1 MDQKYAVGTDIGG
14 SHISCA
20 LIDLDHQMILPE
32 SRITLPVNNAAKSDE
47 ILGVWAEAVSEAILG
62 IEPGELAGVG
72 FAMPG
77 PFDYV
82 NGIALFERVEKYLG
96 LHGVNVSEGLRKI
109 LKLSGKTPFRYMNDA
124 TAFAVGEAWMGEAS
138 GVKKSVSITL
148 GTGFGSAFIDD
159 GIPVVDREDTPKMGC
174 VWHLPFKEGIA
185 DDYFSTRW
193 YVKSMEA
200 LTGQIMPGVREIA
213 EEARRNPLIARL
225 FEEFGSNIGTFLGEW
240 LNHFEAEVLVIGGN
254 MAGAADL
261 FMPAFEQSLAR
272 LNCSTRIA
280 WSELKEDA
288 AIIGSARLID
298 PGYWSKIE
306 PLIEKMN

>member
-32 SRITLPVNNAAKSDE
+32 SRVSLPVNNKAEAGE
-47 ILGVWAEAVSEAILG
+47 ILGVWAEAVSQAILG
-62 IEPGELAGVG
+62 IEPGELAGIG

-82 NGIALFERVEKYLG
+82 KGIALFERVEKYLG
-96 LHGVNVSEGLRKI
+96 LYGVNVSEGMRKI
-109 LKLSGKTPFRYMNDA
+109 LRLSPKTPIRYMNDA
-124 TAFAVGEAWMGEAS
+124 TAFAVGEAWVGEAA
-138 GVKKSVSITL
+138 GIRKSVAITL
-148 GTGFGSAFIDD
+148 GTGFGSAFIDN

-193 YVKSMEA
+193 YVRSMKD
-200 LTGQIMPGVREIA
+200 LTGETLPGVREIA
-213 EEARRNPLIARL
+213 EEARRNPSVARL
-225 FEEFGSNIGTFLGEW
+225 FEEFGANIGSFLGEW
-240 LNHFEAEVLVIGGN
+240 LNRFEAEVLVIGGN

-261 FMPAFEQSLAR
+261 FMPSFEKSLATH
-272 LNCSTRIA
+272 NCNTRIA

-298 PGYWSKIE
+298 PGYWTKIQ